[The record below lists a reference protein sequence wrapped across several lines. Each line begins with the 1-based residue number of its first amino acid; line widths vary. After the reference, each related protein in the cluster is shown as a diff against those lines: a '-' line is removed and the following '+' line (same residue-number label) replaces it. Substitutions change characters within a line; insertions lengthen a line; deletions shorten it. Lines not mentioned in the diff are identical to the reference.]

1 MPDKIISPFRI
12 VLFFIAFVASAGFV
26 LAHLRLNEVPGAAS
40 ASLVIRYQW
49 LEHSPGNV
57 EQQVTSI
64 IEGVCSGIGQLKQM
78 NSASGYGSGYV
89 ELTFED
95 KTDME
100 VKQLEATA
108 LLRQA
113 YPHLPERMAFPAL
126 IRGDAA
132 AGKEEEP
139 VLTYAVSA
147 PGQIGEIRQI
157 VQEAFLEPLME
168 LPGIRDVR
176 LSEGDDRQI
185 TISFDDKKC
194 SAWGIDP
201 TQIGDLVRSRLTGS
215 FPGEVTSP
223 GGEQYFLNINEHY
236 ASLDDLRNMTLPL
249 PGGEVVHL
257 DDVARVYMED
267 KEAASYFRINGRN
280 AVFIS
285 VYARPEENGIMLE
298 EIVKRTVV
306 QLSRKLP
313 PGYVC
318 RLNSDR
324 LTLLRSGIRKNCQ
337 RVIVSVVVLLLFV
350 LIAYR
355 NGRHLVNILAGLM
368 VSVCVAILGFWLLK
382 VDLDLFAVSGF
393 AVSFGIMTD
402 NSIVMLDHYSRFRNR
417 SLFRALFGA
426 TLTTIAALSVLFFLP
441 GAGQGLLKRLALV
454 VILSL
459 AASLVTAYW
468 FTPAFFELMLRFRK
482 RRAEDGISGDE
493 AAVSGNTTVG
503 SGGKTTFVTRAYT
516 LTLAFLGHYRKA
528 VLGVAFLSFGLPV
541 FLLPSAWEGTHW
553 YNDWYGRSLGNEYY
567 QEKVRPYIDRCL
579 GGTLRLFMDNIREK
593 SGYREEERT
602 RLYVKAALPY
612 GSTPDQMNHV
622 VKMMEDHIG
631 VYPGVDQFISNVYSG
646 QRANIEIS
654 FRDGFDTTLLPYRMK
669 EALISRSLD
678 IGGVDWDIYGA
689 GPGFSTKGQ
698 QEQPEMAVALKGYDY
713 DQLGRISDRLAEKLS
728 ENRRVQKVDA
738 DANLDNQGEGLK
750 EYWLD
755 PDRRQ
760 MALLRTNQS
769 ELLNK
774 IATLS
779 KADAP
784 FASFAMGERIYPLVL
799 KESSSNDYSSYDL
812 MHVPVRLDETRSIK
826 IGDAGKMV
834 TEEAASS
841 IYKQNRQYLRLV
853 RFRYV
858 GPPSAA
864 ADYLR
869 DVLKELKRRL
879 PLGYTAEPLT
889 DGGHWENETNPYYLL
904 GMLMV
909 LLFVTCAILFESLR
923 QPFYILISIAVA
935 FIGIFLIFSTGGFYF
950 DQGGYLSFVMVGGF
964 TASSTIYIITDFNR
978 LRRVKRAQSEPGGY
992 DHLPDRNNLLLIKS
1006 TLNRSRTILLTT
1018 LATAC
1023 GLSPFLL
1030 EGQNE
1035 VFWFSL
1041 AVGTIGGLTFS
1052 LLALFLILPLLLYSK
1067 KAL

>member
-12 VLFFIAFVASAGFV
+12 VLFFIAFVASAGFI

-40 ASLVIRYQW
+40 TSLVIRYQW
-49 LEHSPGNV
+49 PEHSPGNV

-64 IEGVCSGIGQLKQM
+64 IEGVCSGMGQLKQM

-113 YPHLPERMAFPAL
+113 YPHLPERMEFPVL

-132 AGKEEEP
+132 ASKEEEP

-147 PGQIGEIRQI
+147 PGQVGEIRQI

-176 LSEGDDRQI
+176 LSDGDDRQI

-201 TQIGDLVRSRLTGS
+201 TLIGDLVGSRLTGS
-215 FPGEVTSP
+215 FPGEVTSA

-236 ASLDDLRNMTLPL
+236 TSLDDLRNMTLPL
-249 PGGEVVHL
+249 QGGKVIRL

-280 AVFIS
+280 AVFVS
-285 VYARPEENGIMLE
+285 VYARPEENGIKLE
-298 EIVKRTVV
+298 GTVKRTVA
-306 QLSRKLP
+306 QLSLKLP
-313 PGYVC
+313 PDYVC

-355 NGRHLVNILAGLM
+355 NGRHLVNILAGLT
-368 VSVCVAILGFWLLK
+368 VSVCVAILAFWLLK
-382 VDLDLFAVSGF
+382 VDLDLSAVSGF

-426 TLTTIAALSVLFFLP
+426 TLTTVAALSVLFFLP

-468 FTPAFFELMLRFRK
+468 FTPAFFKLMLRFRK
-482 RRAEDGISGDE
+482 RRPGADE
-493 AAVSGNTTVG
+493 AGMSGSTTAG
-503 SGGKTTFVTRAYT
+503 SGGKTAFVTHAYT
-516 LTLAFLGHYRKA
+516 LSLTFLGRYRKA
-528 VLGVAFLSFGLPV
+528 VLVVAILSFGLPV
-541 FLLPSAWEGTHW
+541 FLLPSAWEGPHW

-579 GGTLRLFMDNIREK
+579 GGTLRLFMDNISEK

-602 RLYVKAALPY
+602 RLYVKAGLPY

-622 VKMMEDHIG
+622 VKMMEDYIG
-631 VYPGVDQFISNVYSG
+631 ICPGVDQFISNIYSG
-646 QRANIEIS
+646 QRASIEIS

-669 EALISRSLD
+669 EAIISRSLD

-689 GPGFSTKGQ
+689 GPGFTTKGQ

-713 DQLGRISDRLAEKLS
+713 DQLSRISDRLAEKLS

-738 DANLDNQGEGLK
+738 DANLDNQSEGLK

-784 FASFAMGERIYPLVL
+784 FASFAIGERIYPLVL
-799 KESSSNDYSSYDL
+799 KESSSNDYSAYDL
-812 MHVPVRLDETRSIK
+812 MHIPVRLDEARSIK
-826 IGDAGKMV
+826 VGDAGRMV
-834 TEEAASS
+834 TEAAASS

-858 GPPSAA
+858 GSASAA

-889 DGGHWENETNPYYLL
+889 NGGHLGNETNSYYLL

-909 LLFVTCAILFESLR
+909 LLFVICAILFENLR
-923 QPFYILISIAVA
+923 QPLYILISIAVA
-935 FIGIFLIFSTGGFYF
+935 FIGIFLVFSTGGFYF

-964 TASSTIYIITDFNR
+964 TASSAIYIITDFNR
-978 LRRVKRAQSEPGGY
+978 LRRVKRAQSAPGHY

-1067 KAL
+1067 KTL